1 MIANRAKIWPVREG
15 GSPPTSYLRAHSRG
29 AALPD
34 YAAFAQ
40 AIPRL
45 KRGASREKCLTQN
58 RGDFFH
64 LNCVPRHY
72 SSHNDAEKHLTADWR
87 DR

>member
-15 GSPPTSYLRAHSRG
+15 GSPPTSHLRAHSRG

-64 LNCVPRHY
+64 LNCVPRQLRPLRIKNHFAL
-72 SSHNDAEKHLTADWR
+72 SCLK
-87 DR
+87 